1 MTGNI
6 RAIKENNN
14 VRLVLTDTPGPNNSQ
29 DPEHQRT
36 TLGFIQ
42 DSKRNPLIIYVL
54 NGTQLGTTDD
64 AQLLRLVSDTMSK
77 GGKQSKDRFCLW

>member
-1 MTGNI
+1 MMLTCVMKEWNSDCETKTIRLTGNI

-42 DSKRNPLIIYVL
+42 DSKRNPLIF
-54 NGTQLGTTDD
+54 
-64 AQLLRLVSDTMSK
+64 M
-77 GGKQSKDRFCLW
+77 F

>member
-1 MTGNI
+1 MKAWNADPETKAITLKGDI
-6 RAIKENNN
+6 RAIKENSN

-42 DSKRNPLIIYVL
+42 DSEAKS
-54 NGTQLGTTDD
+54 TDY
-64 AQLLRLVSDTMSK
+64 L
-77 GGKQSKDRFCLW
+77 C